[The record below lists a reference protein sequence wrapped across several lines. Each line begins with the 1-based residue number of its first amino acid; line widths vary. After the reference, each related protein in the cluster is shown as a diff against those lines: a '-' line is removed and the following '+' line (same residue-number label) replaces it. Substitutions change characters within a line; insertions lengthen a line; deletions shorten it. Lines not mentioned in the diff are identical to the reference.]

1 MVKTVLKICDLKNN
15 KDVVRVK
22 NAITSNEGI
31 IACKIDKESKNV
43 EIIYDDYFVNDDKI
57 AESIEKLGYTII

>member
-1 MVKTVLKICDLKNN
+1 MKTVLKVCGLRSN

-31 IACKIDKESKNV
+31 LACKIDKESKNI
-43 EIIYDDYFVNDDKI
+43 EIIYDEYFVNDDKI